1 MASGKALRL
10 AEQLDKKK
18 KQQSAAQTT
27 TTNTA
32 KKQTT
37 SAATTT
43 GGAKSTVSTA
53 HGKALRLTEQ
63 LEAHRRENVGVSATV
78 DELRRAYYGT
88 PGQSTANAG
97 MNALRSAAYAL
108 AKNSD
113 PNNLTALVARKT
125 ALTRERARLDDMV
138 GQYDQSDTEL
148 WDDWHERSNAINEAL
163 AKLNSQIST
172 AEGNARLGQYDK
184 LRSNSDFAEY
194 AAKGE
199 ALENPDN
206 QWQAVWTKNRVQNPV
221 TYARAQAD
229 KAENWMDRAVSAAF
243 NYGQSDSPGDIQKLA
258 SYMSDDEVS
267 MYNYLLA
274 KDRENGTGESSKYL
288 SALMSNLQARQS
300 ERYVQGA
307 QEWSTQSGTNA
318 MLSSVNSVLRSPANG
333 LAYVEAVADKARER
347 NVNQNSA
354 VAAQASANIGVRGS
368 VAGKIQNDVTGATGN
383 QFLGDAASFLYQ
395 TGMSIADSAYNVA
408 ITGGNAGM
416 SAVLMSGSAA
426 TSAMNDALEQGAN
439 ERQALAIG
447 GAAGIFESLFEYVSL
462 DKLVK
467 MSSPAARG
475 SAVLNVLK
483 QMGIEASE
491 EAATEIANIAVDYAL
506 MGDASQYRKM
516 SPAQIAWQV
525 TMAAFG
531 GGLSGGVM
539 GGGAQLVSGMRARTI
554 GSDIRQQGLA
564 ESVMQ
569 DAANSGDGQ
578 LASLAQRMEQGKAK
592 QSSRNLGRL
601 YAGMAENGTGMP
613 STEAALREAA
623 YQMAAQQE
631 EQTADMPAEQQDTV
645 QPPETRRPAQTAD
658 TQAQQQEKPAQNA
671 SNAAESGAEQQTG
684 NPSGRSAESP
694 SAARSARR
702 DSAVSLVDDE
712 RITAAGIDA
721 VEDGTVYVRTED
733 GGVLALGDVEFSN
746 PDVAAVYQDAAQYD
760 TDAAQKYVS
769 AYDGTATPEQ
779 YRQGFAAVY
788 RAARSGLSYEQALGS
803 LPAQA
808 YLTPDQRI
816 TAYAAGQK
824 TASAVT
830 RQAEMTPDF
839 VGQTQKTTSNAA
851 VQNAKKTYRTG
862 LNREYVK
869 AALND
874 TARENLR
881 KHREQ
886 LHAVDVMAK
895 KYGRKVVLVDT
906 LEGKTISGTKI
917 TEAVNGAYDGKTG
930 TIYIAADAQDGAFA
944 YVAMHELVHSVRS
957 ASESDYNALQ
967 TTVFDAL
974 TKDGQNVDDLV
985 KYQIDTFGYSEDVA
999 REEVVANSAATV
1011 LTDEEFVR
1019 NLYNNEHSLFEQI
1032 RKFFKELAD
1041 TFKQLTQS
1049 ASWSQDAA
1057 LTPENVRAIAEV
1069 FDRVAADTAAT
1080 GYTTGKQMLSRKEFS
1095 DITPATREESLQ
1107 LDLLDERNLA
1117 RYFKEVNSALDGSM
1131 PVGKL
1136 VLVGKPPKVLVEYMK
1151 STNPIQI
1158 PQKII
1163 KKAAL
1168 SKNESADGKHA
1179 LGRAVIEQLPVQ
1191 LTYPMAITGNTSDH
1205 QQMNDNSIVVWT
1217 DWKTE
1222 AGASVIVPIRI
1233 DVTGNVGVYNNI
1245 NSVFDA
1251 YDNSYVADLLRGGNI
1266 LYTRNGKNIQELLSQ
1281 RREVPQVNRSD
1292 VSSRNSVAEASDVVK
1307 FSAKDPVEKKGTLLA
1322 IHNLTEEK
1330 LKKFLALGGAPMP
1343 SIAVTRSDVE
1353 HSNFGDISLIFD
1365 KSTIDPKVNRK
1376 NTVYSADA
1384 WTPTFPQIEYE
1395 TNTKVGNAVYSRLT
1409 ALSRKMDEFYRE
1421 DLKRVLYGVDEGL
1434 NRYGGEAGFVEHVMD
1449 NLGLQAAYLEDNGEH
1464 IDRITKQ
1471 VERDKGYS
1479 EDRAERYQKVV
1490 EVLGTTDA
1498 DEIGKM
1504 PLSEIRDR
1512 HSAELEKAVPGITK
1526 SALRL
1531 SGVLK
1536 QTMNY
1541 LRNAQNGTQY
1551 DTVTDYNAMRSEVE
1565 KRIDKPAFEKWV
1577 KELYSGIESG
1587 SGVYNG
1593 KDLYTPSGNRRSFA
1607 ATHYPATLE
1616 NIAKA
1621 MAAQNGGD
1629 TKNVSGFNGIK
1640 TLRAGMAQRFKSI
1653 ADMHAFEGRLQN
1665 RTQEQA
1671 DALNNALSDR
1681 MFDLMERIDAT
1692 RDKRY
1697 SSMDNS
1703 LMAMDNVGEIMMEI
1717 ADGGKYSAQHI
1728 RDVFNGY
1735 GLNIDEKLSDEVRT
1749 LLFDVQQM
1757 PVNLFEAKPERA
1769 VYTNEVRMAVMPEG
1783 EYPELQQQF
1792 RNMGIPV
1799 ETYDPEVQGDRVRVM
1814 NSDVTE
1820 PLRFSVK
1827 DVTPEDTQRLEKEN
1841 ARLKVALENA
1851 RAQVR
1856 LTGGNQVSAQAV
1868 EKLARKI
1875 VRDTHSRYDAAALAG
1890 DLGQIYTYAATAE
1903 NSEEALREI
1912 DDVGIGLAKKVLRQS
1927 EHMDTTVSD
1936 QLTGLKDYLRN
1947 TGLSLNEDQK
1957 AEAAAM
1963 YGSYNDFRRQ
1973 VFGTIKLTR
1982 DGVPLDVAW
1991 DELHDAYPW
2000 LFDTDGTD
2008 MLESLV
2014 RAAELTR
2021 PQLVNPYGYNLDEA
2035 SADLWLTM
2043 QQEYANLPVNRTY
2056 ADRQKA
2062 RLDALRAEQA
2072 ENLRRMRQEAKD
2084 RYEERLKAVKAENR
2098 AKRAELSEQ
2107 YKKAV
2112 EDVKT
2117 AERMAEGKLRAKE
2130 RQKAQEQLQA
2140 AKQRA
2145 KELAR
2150 QHQLLAN
2157 EKLAQQQAEFR
2168 EWKRADRADRKERT
2182 AAEKYRTRILANAK
2196 TLAGWLEKPTD
2207 DKHVPESLRRA
2218 VSGVLETIELG
2229 NGARKTKKAEAWRER
2244 LMDLAVE
2251 MDRIDNAPD
2260 EGTYLDVDPDLTQ
2273 RIRDFVSGTRNLQYI
2288 DLMSAEQLRD
2298 LDYILQVT
2306 KRTVTYAN
2314 RLRANAQYQQISAL
2328 GEASIKE
2335 MDGKKAKP
2343 RMNAAV
2349 GKLDQFFN
2357 IQQLD
2362 SFAFF
2367 DELGGAATSVLQ
2379 ELRDGF
2385 DVKVRRVQ
2393 RAVEYVQPF
2402 LEDVDVRKLSGKGAQ
2417 IREFTVEDG
2426 TLRMTTAQIMELYEL
2441 LKREQAR
2448 GHIFGSGIRVADI
2461 SRGKL
2466 RPEVVQLDPVRITAE
2481 EAERIT
2487 GTLTDAQKQ
2496 LADRLA
2502 WFLGNECAAWGNQTS
2517 QQMYGYKKFTEKNY
2531 YPIKTDSNYTQTSDK
2546 NDKGQNGSLSAL
2558 KNLGMTKAVVKGAN
2572 NPLIVGDIFDTF
2584 TQHVDDMASYNGMMI
2599 PLSDAMKWFNYR
2611 ARTDDMKVRSVKR
2624 SMERRAGRHAQGYFT
2639 TLIKNLNGIN
2649 DRGERIDV
2657 MDVLTSNAKAA
2668 AIGANLRVVLQQP
2681 TAYARAAAVI
2691 SPKYLIKAWAHL
2703 PDVRGAKQNSAIAQW
2718 KSWGFYDIS
2727 IGKSMRGLLFDDGS
2741 VLDNVK
2747 EWSMAPAGL
2756 ADEVTWGTLFN
2767 ACRLEAQE
2775 QHPGASQQEIDA
2787 AAGRRLS
2794 EIVDRT
2800 QVVDSPF
2807 HKSQI
2812 MRSKDGLTRMYT
2824 AFMAEPTKSYNL
2836 LRTALSRAIERKDKE
2851 SMLGFVRTS
2860 VVFLATSAF
2869 TSAFAAVADMLRD
2882 DDKTK
2887 TLIEKY
2893 LAALK
2898 ANMADNANP
2907 LALIPVV
2914 KDILSLLEGYD
2925 VSRLDLQAADKL
2937 INTGRIWIKQLS
2949 AETGEKP
2956 YTNWYMAY
2964 QTAQALSSVTGI
2976 PAGNLMRTVS
2986 SVANLFG
2993 ADLRSKSSSA
3003 AASQKYEEL
3012 YNAILKE
3019 DQGYI
3024 DRLNTYLQQDKEKS
3038 PKDIDSGVAKVLME
3052 RDERIAEAYALRQAG
3067 DVKGL
3072 EALRKEIAEVFGEEI
3087 VDRAINL
3094 YANTQESDEEKDM
3107 NEELS
3112 APLYDYDDMAMVARL
3127 AFESGETE
3135 DLAAVVEEIK
3145 RDSSAKD
3152 PEETVRNK
3160 AVALFKPEY
3169 LERLDAGDTAG
3180 TARMKQVLMKVY
3192 GLESDTIDAW
3202 RTSQRRDELYALI
3215 DAGSAKEANSM
3226 IVQLRSLGRDNDSVR
3241 DSVRAHYKPLVVEAW
3256 NSGDLT
3262 TYKALVNTLKNL
3274 NLYDAKGK
3282 LYFTYERILSWLEN

>member
-1 MASGKALRL
+1 M
-10 AEQLDKKK
+10 
-18 KQQSAAQTT
+18 QTT
-27 TTNTA
+27 VVQATA
-32 KKQTT
+32 F
-37 SAATTT
+37 
-43 GGAKSTVSTA
+43 
-53 HGKALRLTEQ
+53 ALMPDLNKRAE
-63 LEAHRRENVGVSATV
+63 G
-78 DELRRAYYGT
+78 AYYTETETYAKEHPFAASAKTVALSPYNYTGYV
-88 PGQSTANAG
+88 QNAVD
-97 MNALRSAAYAL
+97 MAAG
-108 AKNSD
+108 KGVNTSS
-113 PNNLTALVARKT
+113 
-125 ALTRERARLDDMV
+125 
-138 GQYDQSDTEL
+138 G
-148 WDDWHERSNAINEAL
+148 
-163 AKLNSQIST
+163 LNVI
-172 AEGNARLGQYDK
+172 
-184 LRSNSDFAEY
+184 SNS
-194 AAKGE
+194 
-199 ALENPDN
+199 
-206 QWQAVWTKNRVQNPV
+206 
-221 TYARAQAD
+221 
-229 KAENWMDRAVSAAF
+229 
-243 NYGQSDSPGDIQKLA
+243 
-258 SYMSDDEVS
+258 
-267 MYNYLLA
+267 
-274 KDRENGTGESSKYL
+274 SK
-288 SALMSNLQARQS
+288 
-300 ERYVQGA
+300 
-307 QEWSTQSGTNA
+307 T
-318 MLSSVNSVLRSPANG
+318 
-333 LAYVEAVADKARER
+333 
-347 NVNQNSA
+347 
-354 VAAQASANIGVRGS
+354 VRGT
-368 VAGKIQNDVTGATGN
+368 VATNIQQDVTQRTGN
-383 QFLGDAASFLYQ
+383 QFAGEAASFLYQ
-395 TGMSIADSAYNVA
+395 TGMSIADSAYNAA

-525 TMAAFG
+525 TKAAFG

-539 GGGAQLVSGMRARTI
+539 GGGAQLVSGMRARAI

-578 LASLAQRMEQGKAK
+578 LASLAQRMEQGKAR

-601 YAGMAENGTGMP
+601 YAGMVENGTGMP

-645 QPPETRRPAQTAD
+645 QPPETSRPAQAAD
-658 TQAQQQEKPAQNA
+658 TQAQQQKKPAQNA
-671 SNAAESGAEQQTG
+671 ANAAESGAEQQTG
-684 NPSGRSAESP
+684 NLSGRSAESP

-712 RITAAGIDA
+712 RVDVAGIDA

-779 YRQGFAAVY
+779 YKQGFAAVY

-808 YLTPDQRI
+808 YLTQDQRI

-839 VGQTQKTTSNAA
+839 VGQTQKTISNAA
-851 VQNAKKTYRTG
+851 VQNVKKTYRTG

-869 AALND
+869 ASLND

-881 KHREQ
+881 KHRTQ
-886 LHAVDVMAK
+886 LHAVDVMAR

-906 LEGKTISGTKI
+906 LEGKTISGMKI
-917 TEAVNGAYDGKTG
+917 TEAVNGAYDGTTG
-930 TIYIAADAQDGAFA
+930 TIYLAADAQDGAFA
-944 YVAMHELVHSVRS
+944 YVAMHELVHSIK
-957 ASESDYNALQ
+957 AESTEGYAALEQ
-967 TTVFDAL
+967 AVFDAL
-974 TKDGQNVDDLV
+974 KNSGEDVQALV
-985 KYQIDTFGYSEDVA
+985 QYQMDKFGYSEEAA
-999 REEVVANSAATV
+999 REEVVANTAPTV

-1019 NLYNNEHSLFEQI
+1019 SLYNNEHSLFEQI

-1409 ALSRKMDEFYRE
+1409 VLSRKMDEFYRE

-1464 IDRITKQ
+1464 IDRITKH

-1479 EDRAERYQKVV
+1479 EDRAERYQKVA

-1551 DTVTDYNAMRSEVE
+1551 DTVTDYDAMRSEVE
-1565 KRIDKPAFEKWV
+1565 RRIDKPAFEKWV
-1577 KELYSGIESG
+1577 KELYSGIEAG

-1593 KDLYTPSGNRRSFA
+1593 KGLYTPSGNRRSFA

-1681 MFDLMERIDAT
+1681 MYDLMERIDAT

-1703 LMAMDNVGEIMMEI
+1703 LMAMDNVGEIMLEI

-1735 GLNIDEKLSDEVRT
+1735 GLNIDENLADEVRT

-1792 RNMGIPV
+1792 RDMGIPV

-1841 ARLKVALENA
+1841 ARLKAALENA

-1856 LTGGNQVSAQAV
+1856 LTGGNQVSAQVV

-1890 DLGQIYTYAATAE
+1890 ELGQIYTYAATAE

-1927 EHMDTTVSD
+1927 EQMDTTVSD

-1973 VFGTIKLTR
+1973 MFGTIKLTR

-1991 DELHDAYPW
+1991 GKLHDAYPW
-2000 LFDTDGTD
+2000 LFGADGTD

-2035 SADLWLTM
+2035 AADLWLTM

-2098 AKRAELSEQ
+2098 AKRAALSEQ

-2117 AERMAEGKLRAKE
+2117 AERMAEGRLRAKE

-2157 EKLAQQQAEFR
+2157 EKLAQQQAR
-2168 EWKRADRADRKERT
+2168 SD
-2182 AAEKYRTRILANAK
+2182 TR
-2196 TLAGWLEKPTD
+2196 
-2207 DKHVPESLRRA
+2207 
-2218 VSGVLETIELG
+2218 
-2229 NGARKTKKAEAWRER
+2229 
-2244 LMDLAVE
+2244 
-2251 MDRIDNAPD
+2251 
-2260 EGTYLDVDPDLTQ
+2260 
-2273 RIRDFVSGTRNLQYI
+2273 
-2288 DLMSAEQLRD
+2288 
-2298 LDYILQVT
+2298 
-2306 KRTVTYAN
+2306 
-2314 RLRANAQYQQISAL
+2314 ISAL
-2328 GEASIKE
+2328 EAQVRELK
-2335 MDGKKAKP
+2335 
-2343 RMNAAV
+2343 
-2349 GKLDQFFN
+2349 
-2357 IQQLD
+2357 QLVK
-2362 SFAFF
+2362 
-2367 DELGGAATSVLQ
+2367 DE
-2379 ELRDGF
+2379 
-2385 DVKVRRVQ
+2385 
-2393 RAVEYVQPF
+2393 
-2402 LEDVDVRKLSGKGAQ
+2402 
-2417 IREFTVEDG
+2417 
-2426 TLRMTTAQIMELYEL
+2426 
-2441 LKREQAR
+2441 
-2448 GHIFGSGIRVADI
+2448 RVAG
-2461 SRGKL
+2461 RC
-2466 RPEVVQLDPVRITAE
+2466 REC
-2481 EAERIT
+2481 
-2487 GTLTDAQKQ
+2487 TDQ
-2496 LADRLA
+2496 
-2502 WFLGNECAAWGNQTS
+2502 C
-2517 QQMYGYKKFTEKNY
+2517 
-2531 YPIKTDSNYTQTSDK
+2531 
-2546 NDKGQNGSLSAL
+2546 
-2558 KNLGMTKAVVKGAN
+2558 
-2572 NPLIVGDIFDTF
+2572 
-2584 TQHVDDMASYNGMMI
+2584 
-2599 PLSDAMKWFNYR
+2599 
-2611 ARTDDMKVRSVKR
+2611 
-2624 SMERRAGRHAQGYFT
+2624 
-2639 TLIKNLNGIN
+2639 
-2649 DRGERIDV
+2649 
-2657 MDVLTSNAKAA
+2657 
-2668 AIGANLRVVLQQP
+2668 
-2681 TAYARAAAVI
+2681 
-2691 SPKYLIKAWAHL
+2691 
-2703 PDVRGAKQNSAIAQW
+2703 
-2718 KSWGFYDIS
+2718 
-2727 IGKSMRGLLFDDGS
+2727 
-2741 VLDNVK
+2741 
-2747 EWSMAPAGL
+2747 
-2756 ADEVTWGTLFN
+2756 
-2767 ACRLEAQE
+2767 
-2775 QHPGASQQEIDA
+2775 
-2787 AAGRRLS
+2787 
-2794 EIVDRT
+2794 
-2800 QVVDSPF
+2800 
-2807 HKSQI
+2807 
-2812 MRSKDGLTRMYT
+2812 
-2824 AFMAEPTKSYNL
+2824 
-2836 LRTALSRAIERKDKE
+2836 
-2851 SMLGFVRTS
+2851 
-2860 VVFLATSAF
+2860 
-2869 TSAFAAVADMLRD
+2869 
-2882 DDKTK
+2882 
-2887 TLIEKY
+2887 
-2893 LAALK
+2893 
-2898 ANMADNANP
+2898 
-2907 LALIPVV
+2907 
-2914 KDILSLLEGYD
+2914 
-2925 VSRLDLQAADKL
+2925 
-2937 INTGRIWIKQLS
+2937 
-2949 AETGEKP
+2949 
-2956 YTNWYMAY
+2956 
-2964 QTAQALSSVTGI
+2964 
-2976 PAGNLMRTVS
+2976 
-2986 SVANLFG
+2986 
-2993 ADLRSKSSSA
+2993 
-3003 AASQKYEEL
+3003 
-3012 YNAILKE
+3012 
-3019 DQGYI
+3019 
-3024 DRLNTYLQQDKEKS
+3024 
-3038 PKDIDSGVAKVLME
+3038 KVLC
-3052 RDERIAEAYALRQAG
+3052 
-3067 DVKGL
+3067 
-3072 EALRKEIAEVFGEEI
+3072 
-3087 VDRAINL
+3087 
-3094 YANTQESDEEKDM
+3094 
-3107 NEELS
+3107 EL
-3112 APLYDYDDMAMVARL
+3112 
-3127 AFESGETE
+3127 F
-3135 DLAAVVEEIK
+3135 
-3145 RDSSAKD
+3145 
-3152 PEETVRNK
+3152 
-3160 AVALFKPEY
+3160 
-3169 LERLDAGDTAG
+3169 
-3180 TARMKQVLMKVY
+3180 
-3192 GLESDTIDAW
+3192 
-3202 RTSQRRDELYALI
+3202 
-3215 DAGSAKEANSM
+3215 
-3226 IVQLRSLGRDNDSVR
+3226 
-3241 DSVRAHYKPLVVEAW
+3241 
-3256 NSGDLT
+3256 
-3262 TYKALVNTLKNL
+3262 
-3274 NLYDAKGK
+3274 
-3282 LYFTYERILSWLEN
+3282 